1 MPPLLH
7 KVLIYCARCRNADLM
22 AAPNFQQWL
31 PPLLW
36 SSGSK
41 ILILLLSKHPEKCAK
56 NGTSHID
63 PERVLCRLR
72 DVSTTSVLL
81 NKPNWHMNYIAF
93 HTQIQ
98 NEHRTF
104 PPSQKKCTR
113 IDIYTVD
120 GNFSYVGK
128 IPKVRKPN

>member
-1 MPPLLH
+1 M
-7 KVLIYCARCRNADLM
+7 
-22 AAPNFQQWL
+22 
-31 PPLLW
+31 
-36 SSGSK
+36 
-41 ILILLLSKHPEKCAK
+41 
-56 NGTSHID
+56 
-63 PERVLCRLR
+63 R

-128 IPKVRKPN
+128 IPKETIIRRRLTTSSRKDTYN